1 MALAEFDIIERFFRR
16 AGQRAEVRVG
26 IGDDGAVLRVP
37 SDSEL
42 VVALDTL
49 VAGVH
54 FPADTAPFDIG
65 WKALAVNLSDLAAM
79 GAEPAWFTLAL
90 TLPEAD
96 AAWLEAFNR
105 GLFTLADEW
114 NLALVGGDTTRGP
127 LSLSVQVAGHVP
139 PGGALLRQGARPGDG
154 LYVTGTLG
162 DAAAALRDVLAG
174 RAADAVQRRRL
185 DRPEPRLAT
194 GLGLRGLARCAID
207 ISDGLLADTAHLL
220 AASPG
225 TGAVLQ
231 RDALPLS
238 PGLRRRL
245 AQDPALW
252 DCVLDGGDDYELLFC
267 VPPGREAEL
276 SALEANTGEAI
287 TRIGT
292 ITAEPGLVL
301 EEADGRRRAVTPHGY
316 THFADAEEE
325 SP

>member
-1 MALAEFDIIERFFRR
+1 MALAEFDIIERFFHR
-16 AGQRAEVRVG
+16 AGQHAEVRVG

-37 SDSEL
+37 SDNEL

-54 FPADTAPFDIG
+54 FPADTAPFDVG

-90 TLPEAD
+90 TLPKAD
-96 AAWLEAFNR
+96 AAWLEAFSR
-105 GLFTLADEW
+105 GLFALADEW

-127 LSLSVQVAGHVP
+127 LTLSVQVAGHVP

-174 RAADAVQRRRL
+174 RAADAAQRSRL

-225 TGAVLQ
+225 VGAVLQ

-238 PGLRRRL
+238 PVLRRRL
-245 AQDPALW
+245 VQDPALW

-276 SALEANTGEAI
+276 SALEANTGETI

-292 ITAEPGLVL
+292 IMAEPGLVL